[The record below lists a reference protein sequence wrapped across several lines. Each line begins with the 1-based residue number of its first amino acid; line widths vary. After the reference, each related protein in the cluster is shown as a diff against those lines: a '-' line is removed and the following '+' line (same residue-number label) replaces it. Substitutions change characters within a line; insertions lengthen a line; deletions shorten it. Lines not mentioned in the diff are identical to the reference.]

1 MTNSPNIA
9 VLMFPKQVSRS
20 SWREQG
26 HTEDKRTRTDVRK
39 SKVRQKSEKK
49 STAQQRTNVNLH
61 ACVRACAI
69 DIEHYILYLWPAPVY
84 ARYSTRNTVLR
95 MRFWQV
101 PKYSGPLRER
111 YRMPVCLQQNRSRGG
126 A

>member
-95 MRFWQV
+95 ILFLASTEILDQV
-101 PKYSGPLRER
+101 PYGNGA
-111 YRMPVCLQQNRSRGG
+111 VCLQQNRSRGG